1 MAVTLN
7 ANRHVLKKIG
17 DEILE
22 KNYLLFDDL
31 NIPMHIDLFIK
42 KNIKWLS

>member
-1 MAVTLN
+1 MAIKLN
-7 ANRHVLKKIG
+7 ENRHVLTSIG

-22 KNYLLFDDL
+22 KNHLLFDDL
-31 NIPMHIDLFIK
+31 NIPNHIDLFIK